1 MSAGSL
7 VKGRGAAERVLRI
20 AGALSRIS
28 LARRAS
34 TGSGQALRDA
44 PSALLRTR
52 RERRAWAYKPAQ
64 FLLAAALSLVLAAAP
79 AFAADAFSTEWAP
92 AAKSEARLIAGGGGL
107 AGFEIAL
114 QPGAITY
121 WRDPGDAGLPPTLD
135 FSASDNVA
143 SVEAEFPAPKRIKE
157 ADGGEAFGY
166 DGGVVFPLRIKPRDP
181 AKPATLRL
189 NADFAVCE
197 KVCLPAKAHLTLKL
211 ASAPGSPFAGTIDAA
226 LAAVP
231 RVVAAKDFGAL
242 EALGADSW
250 RLCAAPEDGPPR
262 DLFVE
267 APEGWWL
274 KTAPAQAGGQDCF
287 TLTIGDKPKD
297 AAFPVRLR
305 LTLTGGAGPIETT
318 IQAAPKT

>member
-1 MSAGSL
+1 MSTERVVKRLRAAGGGL
-7 VKGRGAAERVLRI
+7 PIRGA
-20 AGALSRIS
+20 
-28 LARRAS
+28 
-34 TGSGQALRDA
+34 
-44 PSALLRTR
+44 
-52 RERRAWAYKPAQ
+52 
-64 FLLAAALSLVLAAAP
+64 LAAALSFVLPGAL
-79 AFAADAFSTEWAP
+79 AFAGDSFSTDWAH
-92 AAKSEARLIAGGGGL
+92 AAKSQARLIAGGGDL

-114 QPGAITY
+114 NPGAITY

-143 SVEAEFPAPKRIKE
+143 SVEPEFPAPKRIKE

-166 DGGVVFPLRIKPRDP
+166 DGSVVFPMRVKPRDP
-181 AKPATLRL
+181 TKPATLKL

-197 KVCLPAKAHLTLKL
+197 KVCLPAKARLTLTLPADGK
-211 ASAPGSPFAGTIDAA
+211 SQYAGAIDAA

-231 RVVAAKDFGAL
+231 RAVAPKDFGAL

-250 RLCAAPEDGPPR
+250 RLCSAHEDGPPR

-274 KTAPAQAGGQDCF
+274 KTTPTQSDGGRDCF

-297 AAFPVRLR
+297 ADLPIKLR
-305 LTLTGGAGPIETT
+305 LTLTGGAGAVETT
-318 IQAAPKT
+318 MEVK